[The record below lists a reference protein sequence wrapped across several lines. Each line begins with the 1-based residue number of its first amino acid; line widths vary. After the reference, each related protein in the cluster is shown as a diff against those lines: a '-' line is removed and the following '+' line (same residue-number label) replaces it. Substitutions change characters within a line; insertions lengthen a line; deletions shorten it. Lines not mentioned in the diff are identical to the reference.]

1 MQAKPEIQGIHD
13 HVEISLE
20 SQIMSPMQQKAADIE
35 KDEADL
41 TDVAERQTET
51 ISGSQVAFAFSQFE
65 REEQQANKKES
76 QAQVVVIMV
85 AAVLVVVALYAGVV
99 LL

>member
-20 SQIMSPMQQKAADIE
+20 SQIMSPIQQKAADIE

-76 QAQVVVIMV
+76 QTQVVVIMV

>member
-13 HVEISLE
+13 HVELSLE
-20 SQIMSPMQQKAADIE
+20 SQIMAPVKEEAANIE
-35 KDEADL
+35 QDEADL
-41 TDVAERQTET
+41 VDVAERQTET

-65 REEQQANKKES
+65 QAEHQSRKKES
-76 QAQVVVIMV
+76 QARVVIIMI
-85 AAVLVVVALYAGVV
+85 AAVLVVVALYAGIV

>member
-65 REEQQANKKES
+65 QQEQQSRKKES

-85 AAVLVVVALYAGVV
+85 AAVMVVVAVYAGIV